1 MPRGRRWL
9 FRTNELVSINLLE
22 FVIEIINY
30 AAISV
35 LFAQQPSLC
44 QHEYPL
50 LLNWTDNTTAKSWI
64 RKAATRT
71 QKGKALQRILC
82 SLMINNPIGI
92 EAKHIAGI
100 NNNLADAISR
110 VYTSSYSKLSF
121 TKVFQEFPQ
130 MRSWNRSHPLNNC
143 FVTSAQH
150 YQWDKITDYVHQSI
164 WDTLFKA
171 TTLYEIST

>member
-1 MPRGRRWL
+1 MFDLW
-9 FRTNELVSINLLE
+9 
-22 FVIEIINY
+22 
-30 AAISV
+30 
-35 LFAQQPSLC
+35 PSLY
-44 QHEYPL
+44 QHEFPL

-82 SLMINNPIGI
+82 GLMINNPIGI

-100 NNNLADAISR
+100 KKNLADAISR

-130 MRSWNRSHPLNNC
+130 MRSWNRFLPSQDLLSYLCSSLSVGQRSLCPPKLFRH
-143 FVTSAQH
+143 FVQG
-150 YQWDKITDYVHQSI
+150 KN
-164 WDTLFKA
+164 TL
-171 TTLYEIST
+171 